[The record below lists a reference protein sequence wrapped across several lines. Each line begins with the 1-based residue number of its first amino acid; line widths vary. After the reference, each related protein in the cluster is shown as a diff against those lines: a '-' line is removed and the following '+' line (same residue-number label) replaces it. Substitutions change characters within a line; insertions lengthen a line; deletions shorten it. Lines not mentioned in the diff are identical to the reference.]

1 MAYTLSF
8 TTEEWAAVV
17 SALEI
22 PQPFG
27 LEFVLGAADE
37 ETDGGALAYGARSLL
52 GRGMFD
58 PADADNDVH
67 PLLVRLLL
75 ALLEAEEIVLVSTA
89 YPGTTST
96 YGWYV
101 VGAWG
106 VAMSQDPFTNLRFRV
121 GPADEVIAQAKQTL
135 ATLRPATPA
144 REQYPIDPADLRAV
158 VAALGTADGP
168 APVLQ
173 AGSASR
179 PISFLSSV
187 RSWTRDGADVEESG
201 LLVVGLDGHGAWVV
215 DDGGGVGVLT
225 QMRPAWPDAL
235 RRFDPDGGADGSG

>member
-1 MAYTLSF
+1 VAYTLSF

-17 SALEI
+17 SALEV
-22 PQPFG
+22 PQPLG
-27 LEFVLGAADE
+27 LDLVLGEPDG
-37 ETDGGALAYGARSLL
+37 ETDSAALEYGARSLL

-58 PADADNDVH
+58 PADSDNDVH

-89 YPGTTST
+89 YPGMTST

-121 GPADEVIAQAKQTL
+121 APAAEVIAQAQQSL
-135 ATLRPATPA
+135 ASFRPATPA
-144 REQYPIDPADLRAV
+144 REQYPIDLGDLRPV
-158 VAALGTADGP
+158 VAALASAEGP
-168 APVLQ
+168 APVLE
-173 AGSASR
+173 AGPATRS
-179 PISFLSSV
+179 ISFLSTV

-201 LLVVGLDGHGAWVV
+201 VLVVGLDGHGAWVV
-215 DDGGGVGVLT
+215 DDGGGVAVLT
-225 QMRPAWPDAL
+225 QMRSAWPDGL
-235 RRFDPDGGADGSG
+235 RRFDPDAGGDRPA